1 MFEEHDLESS
11 AFDWSC
17 FFTLAETF
25 FDHLLRSGES
35 YSRKRHYVCENPV
48 RAGLAG
54 KLKTGRIPV
63 RSSRWNIARGIN
75 VRRSQTVATEM
86 IIRDASEPNLP
97 AIVDIYNAAIATHGS
112 GTL

>member
-54 KLKTGRIPV
+54 KAEDWPYTGEIFALEY
-63 RSSRWNIARGIN
+63 RSGYQRSAVTDRRYRDDYPRRERAEPPGHRRHLQRCHRDSR
-75 VRRSQTVATEM
+75 
-86 IIRDASEPNLP
+86 
-97 AIVDIYNAAIATHGS
+97 
-112 GTL
+112 